1 MAEQVLDLVAVLR
14 GSHIFKRLSDA
25 QVADVADLFSVQTF
39 AEGQFIFKEKES
51 ADAFCFLLSGK
62 VRLWRKLPAQQEEI
76 AICDAEDYF
85 GQDTLRPYRVH
96 QVTAQA
102 RTAVTVAI
110 LSYKKYRDLLYRFPM
125 LEDSFVVAFRSY
137 DLLLRQPLLWRTPR
151 ETVHYLGR
159 QHPLFLWLRLLPGLI
174 LLMVGLGLM
183 MYLVFLAQNP
193 AFLLV
198 LAGIVFL
205 AGAVWVWW
213 ERLNWANKL
222 MIITN
227 RRAVYQE
234 RVVLFYDSQRETPLD
249 AIVSED
255 IQTDFWGRWLG
266 FGNLLVRTY
275 TGMLPMK
282 RIAAV
287 REVKMILD
295 EQRQQAMARSQRV
308 RKRTLNE
315 AIAQRLQKLPAAPAQ
330 EEEEEK
336 IVPAQVRPGW
346 FQTTLSRLLNVR
358 EQKGRLIIYRTHA
371 FILIKR
377 AGLYVLGVLVLW
389 GLILWGLFA
398 WRFAGVIFLIAFLF
412 LVSLVGIGFAAWN
425 IWDWRND
432 QYLITENELVDVYK
446 KPLGKEVRRSSPIEN
461 IQTIDF
467 TRPNFWALLFDFG
480 TVIIRVGN
488 DTLTFDDVPSPAS
501 VQREIFERF
510 LEKKFL
516 KEKRQAEQEQERI
529 VEWIQAYDEYR
540 RRYEGPLPPAAPQ
553 G

>member
-1 MAEQVLDLVAVLR
+1 MDMAEQVLDLVSVLR

-25 QVADVADLFSVQTF
+25 EVADVADFFSVQTF
-39 AEGQFIFKEKES
+39 AEDAVIFKEKES
-51 ADAFCFLLSGK
+51 ADAFCFVLSGK
-62 VRLWRKLPAQQEEI
+62 VRLWRKLPARQEDI
-76 AICDAEDYF
+76 ALCDAEDYF
-85 GQDTLRPYRVH
+85 GQDTLRPYRVN
-96 QVTAQA
+96 QVSAQA
-102 RTAVTVAI
+102 HTPVTIAI
-110 LSYKKYRDLLYRFPM
+110 LSYKKYRDLLYRFPI
-125 LEDSFVVAFRSY
+125 LEDTFVVIFNSY
-137 DLLLRQPLLWRTPR
+137 QLSLRQPLLWRTPR

-159 QHPLFLWLRLLPGLI
+159 QHPFFLLLKQLPALA
-174 LLMVGLGLM
+174 LLALAIGLGVV
-183 MYLVFLAQNP
+183 YFVSQRP
-193 AFLLV
+193 AFLLLMFLFV
-198 LAGIVFL
+198 LGV
-205 AGAVWVWW
+205 GAVWAWW
-213 ERLNWANKL
+213 VQLNWANNL

-275 TGMLPMK
+275 TGMLPM
-282 RIAAV
+282 RRVAAV
-287 REVKMILD
+287 REVKAILD

-315 AIAQRLQKLPAAPAQ
+315 AIAQRLQKLPPTPQQQ
-330 EEEEEK
+330 EEEDK

-346 FQTTLSRLLNVR
+346 FQTTLSQLFNVR

-377 AGLYVLGVLVLW
+377 AGLYVLSVWALW
-389 GLILWGLFA
+389 VFILWGMLA
-398 WRFAGVIFLIAFLF
+398 WGFVEKWLVIAFLF
-412 LVSLVGIGFAAWN
+412 LVSLVAVGFAAWN

-446 KPLGKEVRRSSPIEN
+446 KPLGKEVRRSAPIEN

-467 TRPNFWALLFDFG
+467 ARPNFWALLFDFG
-480 TVIIRVGN
+480 TVMIRVGN
-488 DTLTFDDVPSPAS
+488 DMLTFNNVPSPAS

-540 RRYEGPLPPAAPQ
+540 RRYEGPLPPVAQP
-553 G
+553 